1 MSVEFSNA
9 YQEILLENLMTIIK
23 QNFMFQTQLKL
34 TEQSGNQKAELEA
47 RYNEVVNQWNSVQGQ
62 LEEIE
67 SYKQRA
73 TNNTSAH
80 QEKTRIQTALN
91 DEMKK
96 SAGLKVQLEEK
107 EGEIS
112 KLNEYISKLEEIA
125 PMSKLKKINPEKAVA
140 LIPAPV
146 AIEEPA
152 PMNLFKIEANDGSSF

>member
-34 TEQSGNQKAELEA
+34 TEQSGKQKAELEA

-62 LEEIE
+62 LGEIE

-73 TNNTSAH
+73 INNTSAH
-80 QEKTRIQTALN
+80 QEKIRIQTALN

-96 SAGLKVQLEEK
+96 NTGLKVKLEER

-112 KLNEYISKLEEIA
+112 KLNEYIRKLEEIA

-140 LIPAPV
+140 LIPVPV
-146 AIEEPA
+146 AIEKSA
-152 PMNLFKIEANDGSSF
+152 PMNLFKIEEDDGSSF

>member
-34 TEQSGNQKAELEA
+34 TEDTGKQKAELEA
-47 RYNEVVNQWNSVQGQ
+47 KYNDIVGQWNSVQGR

-73 TNNTSAH
+73 ENNTSAH

-96 SAGLKVQLEEK
+96 SVRLKVELEEK
-107 EGEIS
+107 QEEIS
-112 KLNEYISKLEEIA
+112 KLKDYISKLEEIS
-125 PMSKLKKINPEKAVA
+125 PMSKLKKINPEKAST
-140 LIPAPV
+140 LIPAPIAV
-146 AIEEPA
+146 EELA
-152 PMNLFKIEANDGSSF
+152 PMNLFKIEADNGSSF

>member
-23 QNFMFQTQLKL
+23 QNFMFQTQLKI
-34 TEQSGNQKAELEA
+34 TENTGKQKTELEA
-47 RYNEVVNQWNSVQGQ
+47 KYNDIVEQWNSVQGR

-73 TNNTSAH
+73 ENNTSAH

-96 SAGLKVQLEEK
+96 SVRLKVELEEK
-107 EGEIS
+107 QEEIS
-112 KLNEYISKLEEIA
+112 KLKDYISKLEEIS
-125 PMSKLKKINPEKAVA
+125 PMSKLKKINPEKAA
-140 LIPAPV
+140 TLIPAPIAV
-146 AIEEPA
+146 EELA
-152 PMNLFKIEANDGSSF
+152 PMNLFKIEADNGSSF

>member
-9 YQEILLENLMTIIK
+9 YQEILLENLITIIK

-34 TEQSGNQKAELEA
+34 TEDTGKQRAELEA
-47 RYNEVVNQWNSVQGQ
+47 KYNEIVGQWNSVQGR

-73 TNNTSAH
+73 ENNTSAH

-96 SAGLKVQLEEK
+96 TGRLKVELEEK

-112 KLNEYISKLEEIA
+112 KLKDYISKLEEIA
-125 PMSKLKKINPEKAVA
+125 PMAKLKKINPEKASA
-140 LIPAPV
+140 LTPAPIAV
-146 AIEEPA
+146 EEPA

>member
-23 QNFMFQTQLKL
+23 QNFIFQTQLKL
-34 TEQSGNQKAELEA
+34 TEDSGRKKAELEVK
-47 RYNEVVNQWNSVQGQ
+47 YNEVVNQWNAVQGQ

-73 TNNTSAH
+73 NNNNSAH

-96 SAGLKVQLEEK
+96 SAGLKAQLQDK

-112 KLNEYISKLEEIA
+112 KLKEYISKLEEIA
-125 PMSKLKKINPEKAVA
+125 PMSKLKKINPEKAVS

-152 PMNLFKIEANDGSSF
+152 PVNLFKIEADDGSSF

>member
-9 YQEILLENLMTIIK
+9 YQEILLENLITIIK
-23 QNFMFQTQLKL
+23 QNFIFQTQLKL
-34 TEQSGNQKAELEA
+34 TEDSGKQKAELEA
-47 RYNEVVNQWNSVQGQ
+47 KYNEVVNQWNSVQSR
-62 LEEIE
+62 LAEIE

-73 TNNTSAH
+73 ENNNSAH

-96 SAGLKVQLEEK
+96 TGRLKLELEEK

-112 KLNEYISKLEEIA
+112 KLKEYISKLEEIA

-140 LIPAPV
+140 LTPVPV
-146 AIEEPA
+146 AVDELA
-152 PMNLFKIEANDGSSF
+152 PMNLFKIEADDGSSF

>member
-34 TEQSGNQKAELEA
+34 TEDAGKQRAELEA
-47 RYNEVVNQWNSVQGQ
+47 KYNEVVNQWNSVQSQ

-73 TNNTSAH
+73 SNNTSAH

-96 SAGLKVQLEEK
+96 SSELKVKLEEK

-125 PMSKLKKINPEKAVA
+125 PMSKLKKINPDKIVP
-140 LIPAPV
+140 LIPAAV

-152 PMNLFKIEANDGSSF
+152 PMNLFKIEADDGSSF